1 MKYLFKISKVIAC
14 TLILSIIMTS
24 SAFVFAIG
32 DPSQQLISYIALLV
46 GHSEND
52 ITILYNKFDNVES
65 FMNEIDALLSD
76 IIIAEQWDS
85 SDTIVDDLDK
95 ISTELNVDTEIL
107 QRHINICGE
116 EYFRKRV
123 CSNSAMPFSD
133 STSDSPISSSLF
145 AIFYSNAHTGN
156 IFLTKDSV
164 SVTYRHG
171 HTGIVSSHVT
181 NDKKIVEALG
191 DRDDPE
197 DEIVERD
204 LTAWNKRA
212 TLAIY
217 YPSNTTTTQREN
229 AGYYATH
236 LLSGTYTALVKK
248 GAAIDVYP
256 QMNCISLVYLSY
268 LMSVGNSYDLVPQ
281 VASSSYLLPSQ
292 IQFSTIIALKTTSNG
307 MLRTSNW
314 NDYDWA

>member
-1 MKYLFKISKVIAC
+1 MKNLFKAITC

-24 SAFVFAIG
+24 SASVFATS
-32 DPSQQLISYIALLV
+32 DTSQHLISYVALLV

-65 FMNEIDALLSD
+65 FMNEIDAILSD
-76 IIIAEQWDS
+76 IINAEQWDS
-85 SDTIVDDLDK
+85 SDTIVDNLDE
-95 ISTELNVDTEIL
+95 ISTELNIATEIL

-123 CSNSAMPFSD
+123 CPNSVMPLSD
-133 STSDSPISSSLF
+133 STTDSPISSSLF

-164 SVTYRHG
+164 FVTYRHG
-171 HTGIVSSHVT
+171 HAGIVSSHVT
-181 NDKKIVEALG
+181 NNKKIVEALG
-191 DRDDPE
+191 DLDDPE
-197 DEIVERD
+197 EEVVERD
-204 LTAWNKRA
+204 LTAWNKRV

-229 AGYYATH
+229 AGYYATQ
-236 LLSGTYTALVKK
+236 LLSGTYTTLVQKS
-248 GAAIDVYP
+248 AAVDIYP
-256 QMNCISLVYLSY
+256 RMNCVSLVYLSY
-268 LMSVGNSYDLVPQ
+268 LMSIGNGYDLVPQ
-281 VASSSYLLPSQ
+281 VASSSYLYPSQ

-314 NDYDWA
+314 NDYNWG